1 MLIDREPESGVV
13 RVDHDGLQA
22 LVSASRG
29 ADVPEAAAVLETDG
43 VADAMITVTDP
54 EVTVELVVAGTS
66 TRLSHR
72 IWVDP
77 VRAVVLPE
85 VRPGVAQLMV
95 VPPGHLAA
103 ALARLTRL
111 RPRRTGERGVRPFPA
126 DRLEDLVAPDT
137 ALRSEALA
145 LAGAG
150 FAWQLLVGW
159 AGADRRVTAVD
170 GPGGPFLADPDHG
183 VLRPTTNTILYRL
196 FATVLPPP
204 ASSARASDSEAF

>member
-1 MLIDREPESGVV
+1 MLIERDPLSGVL

-29 ADVPEAAAVLETDG
+29 AEVPEAATVLETDG
-43 VADAMITVTDP
+43 VGDAMATVTDP
-54 EVTVELVVAGTS
+54 DVTVELVVGGTS

-77 VRAVVLPE
+77 DRAVVLPE
-85 VRPGVAQLMV
+85 LRPGLAQLMV

-103 ALARLTRL
+103 ALARLVRL
-111 RPRRTGERGVRPFPA
+111 RPRRTGERVVRPFPA
-126 DRLEDLVAPDT
+126 DRLDDLVAPD
-137 ALRSEALA
+137 AVVRSDALA
-145 LAGAG
+145 QAGAG

-159 AGADRRVTAVD
+159 AGEARRVTAVD
-170 GPGGPFLADPDHG
+170 GPDGPFLADPDHG

-204 ASSARASDSEAF
+204 GPPAAN